1 MRLVLL
7 LACLAALAGGPSA
20 RAADDGVSSPSPR
33 PRVGLVLSGG
43 GARGAAHVGVLKVL
57 ERERIPIDA
66 IAGTS
71 VGAVVGGLY
80 ASGLSAAEIEAVVAS
95 SEWRDAF
102 RDPPP
107 RSQLSFRRKS
117 EDRSFLVKF
126 PVGLK
131 GGDFRLPRGLV
142 SGQKLQQ
149 VLRRLT
155 APVARAADF
164 DALPVPFRAVATD
177 LESGEAVVLGAGD
190 LVTAMRASVSAP
202 GVFTPVEVDGRLLV
216 DGGLA
221 DNLPVDV
228 ARAMGVDRLIVVDV
242 GFPLQKRA
250 GLDSVG
256 TISNQMLAILIRRG
270 SDPQRRS
277 LGPGDVLLS
286 PALGEA
292 SSFDFGLIPLAVE
305 LGEQAASSA
314 LPRLAGLSVDESTYA
329 RHAAARAAARDT
341 PPPPI
346 DYLRIAEGSARYQ
359 PILEATF
366 GSLVGTLPDPGT
378 LDARV
383 TALHGRGTFETL
395 DYAFE
400 ESGGRSGLV
409 LRARRN
415 SWGPN
420 YVRFGLNLQDDFDGN
435 SSYNAAARFVLS
447 ELSSRGAEWV
457 WDLQVGESPRIATE
471 LYVPLDYAAR
481 WFVMPE
487 ARLEIRNV
495 PVIEDQLRVAE
506 YRLSEFEYGLDLG
519 REFSNKGEFRGGI
532 RRVTGRSR
540 VRVGDPELPEGEYDI
555 REYFARLSWDALDDV
570 NFPRRGQS
578 LSAEWR
584 GERRGL
590 GSSRSADVITLD
602 WLAATSR
609 GRHTVALWTTFG
621 TNVDSD
627 ADSVR
632 TLYPLGGFL
641 NLSGLAPDSI
651 TGRHVAVTRL
661 MYYRQIG
668 RGGEGFLNVPAYA
681 GLSYEIG
688 NVWDDRGD
696 ISLGSARR
704 QGSLYLG
711 LDTLFGPV
719 YLGTGFDDDGGTAFY
734 LFLGRTF

>member
-1 MRLVLL
+1 VRHALL
-7 LACLAALAGGPSA
+7 LVCLAALAAVPVA
-20 RAADDGVSSPSPR
+20 RAADDPAPSSR
-33 PRVGLVLSGG
+33 PRIGLVLSGG

-71 VGAVVGGLY
+71 VGALVGGLY
-80 ASGLSAAEIEAVVAS
+80 ASGLSAAEIEAVVGSA
-95 SEWRDAF
+95 EWRDAF

-155 APVARAADF
+155 APVARSADF

-177 LESGEAVVLGAGD
+177 LESGEAVVLGDGD

-202 GVFTPVEVDGRLLV
+202 GVFAPVEVGGRLLV

-242 GFPLQKRA
+242 GFPLQRRA

-270 SDPQRRS
+270 SDAQRRS
-277 LGPGDVLLS
+277 LRADDVLLT

-292 SSFDFGLIPLAVE
+292 SSFDFGLIPRAVE
-305 LGEQAASSA
+305 LGEQAASSE
-314 LPRLAGLSVDESTYA
+314 LTRLAALRVDESTYA
-329 RHAAARAAARDT
+329 RHTAARAAARSAE
-341 PPPPI
+341 PLQI
-346 DYLRIAEGSARYQ
+346 DDLRVAEGSARYR
-359 PILEATF
+359 PILESTF
-366 GSLVGTLPDPGT
+366 GSLVGTATDADSI
-378 LDARV
+378 DARV
-383 TALHGRGTFETL
+383 TALHGRGNFETL
-395 DYAFE
+395 DYRL
-400 ESGGRSGLV
+400 ESEGDRSGLV

-457 WDLQVGESPRIATE
+457 WDLQVGESPRVATE

-481 WFVMPE
+481 WFVMPQ
-487 ARLEIRNV
+487 ARAELRNV
-495 PVIEDQLRVAE
+495 PVIEDRLRIAE
-506 YRLSEFEYGLDLG
+506 YRLSEFEYGIDLG
-519 REFSNKGEFRGGI
+519 HEFSNQGELRAGI
-532 RRVTGRSR
+532 RRGTGRSR
-540 VRVGDPELPEGEYDI
+540 VRVGDPALPAGDYDV
-555 REYFARLSWDALDDV
+555 REYFARFAWDALDDV

-578 LSAEWR
+578 LTVEWR
-584 GERRGL
+584 GERSAL
-590 GSSRSADVITLD
+590 GSSRSADVITFD
-602 WLAATSR
+602 WLAAGSR
-609 GRHTVALWTTFG
+609 GRHTLALWTTLG
-621 TNVDSD
+621 TNVDSG

-632 TLYPLGGFL
+632 TLFPLGGFL
-641 NLSGLAPDSI
+641 NLSGLAPDSLA
-651 TGRHVAVTRL
+651 GRHLAITRL

-681 GLSYEIG
+681 GVSYEVG
-688 NVWDDRGD
+688 NVWNSRGEV
-696 ISLGSARR
+696 SFGSARR

-719 YLGTGFDDDGGTAFY
+719 YLGTGFDDRGGTAFY

>member
-1 MRLVLL
+1 MRTVLL
-7 LACLAALAGGPSA
+7 LACLIALAGGPSA
-20 RAADDGVSSPSPR
+20 RAADDAVSPAR

-80 ASGLSAAEIEAVVAS
+80 ASGLSAREIEAIVAS
-95 SEWRDAF
+95 AEWRDAF

-155 APVARAADF
+155 APVARVPDF

-202 GVFTPVEVDGRLLV
+202 GVFTPVELDGRLLV

-242 GFPLQKRA
+242 GFPLQQRA

-277 LGPGDVLLS
+277 LGADDVLLT

-292 SSFDFGLIPLAVE
+292 SSFDFGLIPRAVE
-305 LGEQAASSA
+305 LGEQAASAA
-314 LPRLAGLSVDESTYA
+314 LPRLAALGVDEAAWA
-329 RHAAARAAARDT
+329 RHADARAAARNGA
-341 PPPPI
+341 PAPV
-346 DYLRIAEGSARYQ
+346 DYLRVAEGSARYQ
-359 PILEATF
+359 SILEATF
-366 GSLVGTLPDPGT
+366 GPLVGTVPDPRA

-383 TALHGRGTFETL
+383 TALHGRGNLETL
-395 DYAFE
+395 DYGFE

-471 LYVPLDYAAR
+471 LYVPLDYSAR
-481 WFVMPE
+481 WFAMPQ
-487 ARLEIRNV
+487 ARLEVRNV
-495 PVIEDQLRVAE
+495 PVIEDRQRVAE
-506 YRLSEFEYGLDLG
+506 YRLSEFEYGFDLG
-519 REFSNKGEFRGGI
+519 REFSNEGEVRVGI
-532 RRVTGRSR
+532 RRGSGRSR
-540 VRVGDPELPEGEYDI
+540 VRVGDPALPAGDYDV
-555 REYFARLSWDALDDV
+555 REYFARLAWDALDDV

-578 LSAEWR
+578 VSAEWR
-584 GERRGL
+584 GERQGL
-590 GSSRSADVITLD
+590 GSLRSADVITFD
-602 WLAATSR
+602 WLAAASR
-609 GRHTVALWTTFG
+609 GRHTAAVWTTFG

-632 TLYPLGGFL
+632 TLFPLGGFL

-651 TGRHVAVTRL
+651 TGRHVAIARL

-681 GLSYEIG
+681 GLSYEVG
-688 NVWDDRGD
+688 NVWDDRGE
-696 ISLGSARR
+696 ISFGSARQ

-719 YLGTGFDDDGGTAFY
+719 YLGTGFDDKGGTAFY